1 MTILIKQAKIVDPSS
16 SFNGRTADIFI
27 ENGVIQKINSS
38 LNEKA
43 DQVIKEDNLHVSPG
57 WVDPF
62 AHFADPGFEN
72 KETIET
78 GAKAAIAG
86 GFTDV
91 FLIPNTNP
99 AVHDKSMV
107 EYIVQKA
114 KSQSLNIFPI
124 GAITKNTDGRELAEM
139 YDMKMSGAKAFSD
152 GINSVQTAG
161 IFLKALQYVKAFNG
175 IIIQVP
181 DDKSINPQGLMNEG
195 IISTQLGMPGK
206 PSIAEE
212 LIVERDIKLALYAD
226 SKIHFTGIST
236 GCSLEQIK
244 NAKENNG
251 QISCSVTPYH
261 LFFCDE
267 ELVQYDTNLKVNPPL
282 RNTTDRD
289 AIRKGISDGIID
301 CIATHHLPHE
311 KDCKILEFENARNGM
326 IGLETAYAVIRT
338 AMPEITQETWVN
350 LLSVNTRKI
359 FQLTSAQIVE
369 GNNATITLFNPDVK
383 WTVTEKNIFSK
394 SKNSPFLG
402 RELTG
407 KALGTLYGDS
417 LNILS

>member
-1 MTILIKQAKIVDPSS
+1 
-16 SFNGRTADIFI
+16 
-27 ENGVIQKINSS
+27 
-38 LNEKA
+38 
-43 DQVIKEDNLHVSPG
+43 
-57 WVDPF
+57 
-62 AHFADPGFEN
+62 
-72 KETIET
+72 
-78 GAKAAIAG
+78 
-86 GFTDV
+86 
-91 FLIPNTNP
+91 
-99 AVHDKSMV
+99 
-107 EYIVQKA
+107 
-114 KSQSLNIFPI
+114 PI

-289 AIRKGISDGIID
+289 AIRKGISDGSID

-359 FQLTSAQIVE
+359 FQLPSAQIVE